1 MAAPLPDPTPYSNRR
16 AVRSFFVVS
25 PCAERVCM
33 FFGSCV
39 QPKSEGLGVTLAV
52 LNLTRL
58 ENHQQRS
65 LVRVDGALPGGAG
78 VVVSISEWTHGIAF
92 AETLREFCQKCWV
105 GV

>member
-25 PCAERVCM
+25 LCAEGVCV

-65 LVRVDGALPGGAG
+65 LVRVDGALPGGCWCCGEHFG
-78 VVVSISEWTHGIAF
+78 VDSWHRF
-92 AETLREFCQKCWV
+92 R
-105 GV
+105 

>member
-1 MAAPLPDPTPYSNRR
+1 
-16 AVRSFFVVS
+16 
-25 PCAERVCM
+25 M

-65 LVRVDGALPGGAG
+65 LVRVDGALPGG
-78 VVVSISEWTHGIAF
+78 
-92 AETLREFCQKCWV
+92 CWCC
-105 GV
+105 GEHF